1 MKTKINDSNIEVA
14 DDLIRLIRRRKLDIK
29 NLEEAMSTRMSSKA
43 LSSVRITLD
52 GGMSYA
58 TPVEILAD
66 NMGEFVAP
74 LIPADIGDLQADI
87 DNCNKKLDNL

>member
-14 DDLIRLIRRRKLDIK
+14 NDLIRLIRRRKLDIK
-29 NLEEAMSTRMSSKA
+29 NLEEAMSIRMSSKA

-58 TPVEILAD
+58 TTVEILAD
-66 NMGEFVAP
+66 NMGEFVAA
-74 LIPADIGDLQADI
+74 LIPAVIGVLQAEI
-87 DNCNKKLDNL
+87 DNCYKKLDNL